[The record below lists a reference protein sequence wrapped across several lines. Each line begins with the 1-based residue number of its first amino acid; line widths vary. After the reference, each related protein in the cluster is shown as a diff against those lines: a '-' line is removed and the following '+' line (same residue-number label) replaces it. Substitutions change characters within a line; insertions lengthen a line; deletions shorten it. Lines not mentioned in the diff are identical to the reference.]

1 MTTAINTGSTTSHR
15 DLTPITKLFDTDLV
29 LHVPSASPMRHAEA
43 KKFAD
48 ANNWTIELTNAKD
61 MPALL
66 DKEYA
71 KLRKTLVELG
81 MAQ

>member
-1 MTTAINTGSTTSHR
+1 MIHKA
-15 DLTPITKLFDTDLV
+15 
-29 LHVPSASPMRHAEA
+29 MRHAEA

-48 ANNWTIELTNAKD
+48 ANSWTIELTNAKD